1 MKSRTELGVKSLRIV
16 VAKTFLQRAVGL
28 LGRSKLSIDE
38 GMYFPNNRS
47 VHTFGM
53 LFAIDVV
60 YINEYDDIVEIRH
73 SLPPFRVSWC
83 RHARGLCEL
92 AAGGASELGLRKGQ
106 RWPIH
111 SHLGE

>member
-1 MKSRTELGVKSLRIV
+1 MMNRIELGARPLRIV
-16 VAKTFLQRAVGL
+16 VAKTFLQRALGL
-28 LGRSKLSIDE
+28 LGRSELSIDE

-60 YINEYDDIVEIRH
+60 YINKYDDIVEIRH

-83 RHARGLCEL
+83 RHAHGLCEL
-92 AAGGASELGLRKGQ
+92 AAGGATELGLRKGQ
-106 RWPIH
+106 KWPIH
-111 SHLGE
+111 SRLGE